1 MIKMKKGFTLIELLA
16 VIVILAIIALIATP
30 IVLNIIKD
38 SRDSA
43 TLRSGE
49 NYMDA
54 VSNAIARENMKQ
66 GGTFSPTS
74 CDVKEDGNLLCDG
87 EEITVDVDKE
97 KPSGGSITFNKGK
110 VEDVSL
116 NYENGKTIVDDE
128 KGNLVYGE
136 PIPDAVSFG
145 TDSWDVI
152 KANVNTGVYN
162 VGDEREIEL
171 DVDGDGTSTSYT
183 LRIANLPSEEEIE
196 EGCGTEG
203 FSETACGFVVE
214 FKDIISKYNMNP
226 VGTYNGEYYD
236 HGTSLG
242 GWPASEMRKYI
253 GGYKDT
259 NGNIV
264 NGTIYKAFP
273 SDLKKVLKDTYVVS
287 GHGSG
292 DKGTRTDENFES
304 IDTLYLLSAMEIWG
318 SNPGGYDTST
328 EKTRQLDYYKEKEV
342 TIDSYSGAIKE
353 YNGDNSLWWLRSA
366 SSYYPSKFYAV
377 SDIGYWNRNY
387 SSNTNGVAPAFRI
400 G

>member
-1 MIKMKKGFTLIELLA
+1 MIKMSKKGFTLIELLA

-38 SRDSA
+38 SRESA
-43 TLRSGE
+43 TLRSAE

-54 VSNAIARENMKQ
+54 VANAIARTNMKE
-66 GGTFSPTS
+66 GGTFSPTICNITS
-74 CDVKEDGNLLCDG
+74 DGNLLCDNK
-87 EEITVDVDKE
+87 EITVDIDKE

-116 NYENGKTIVDDE
+116 NYSNGKTIVDDE

-136 PIPDAVSFG
+136 LKFSFA
-145 TDSWDVI
+145 TDSWATI

-183 LRIANLPSEEEIE
+183 LRIANLPSEEEKTE
-196 EGCGTEG
+196 SCGTEG
-203 FSETACGFVVE
+203 FSETSCGFVVE
-214 FKDIISKYNMNP
+214 FKDIISMYNMNP
-226 VGTYNGEYYD
+226 AGTYNGTYYPN
-236 HGTSLG
+236 GTNIG

-273 SDLKKVLKDTYVVS
+273 SDLKSVLKDTYVVS
-287 GHGSG
+287 SHGSG
-292 DKGTRTDENFES
+292 DKGTRSDENFES
-304 IDTLYLLSAMEIWG
+304 IDSLYLLSLKEVWG
-318 SNPGGYDTST
+318 SNPYNGTST
-328 EKTRQLDYYKEKEV
+328 VATRQLDYYKEKGV
-342 TIDSYSGAIKE
+342 TESSYSGAIKQ
-353 YNGDNSLWWLRSA
+353 YNGSDYYWWLRSA
-366 SSYYPSKFYAV
+366 SSFNTIGFRGVDSNGCLC
-377 SDIGYWNRNY
+377 SDSPRRAL
-387 SSNTNGVAPAFRI
+387 GVAVAFRI